1 MKLVDVTSLV
11 LQVLYKT
18 MLEDSKRGIATV
30 RSSLHLASLRCTLAR
45 CAQQLPPQSHAQ
57 PRACFVAQPVS
68 HTWTVDGWVGAQA
81 LRVFVEAENY
91 PILIHCIHGKDR
103 TGAPG
108 PGLVRVGLHS
118 SPVVAQRQRQ
128 GC

>member
-45 CAQQLPPQSHAQ
+45 CA
-57 PRACFVAQPVS
+57 
-68 HTWTVDGWVGAQA
+68 
-81 LRVFVEAENY
+81 
-91 PILIHCIHGKDR
+91 
-103 TGAPG
+103 
-108 PGLVRVGLHS
+108 
-118 SPVVAQRQRQ
+118 
-128 GC
+128 